1 MKIGIIKEEKFPA
14 DKRVVFTPETC
25 FKTVKRYPEIE
36 FFIEKSEIRCF
47 SNEEYA
53 NKGFQV
59 VDDISNCDILIG
71 VKEVPIKKLI
81 PNKKYF
87 FFSHTIKK
95 QPYNKKLL
103 QSIIKKNIQL
113 FDHET
118 IVDINNN
125 RLIGF
130 GYYAGVVGAYNGFRG
145 FGLKFNLF
153 NIPRAIDLKDRE
165 ELNKITSDLVIP
177 NIKILLTGKG
187 RVSSG
192 VKEVLDFMNIK
203 KVSVKDYLHKEY
215 DHPVYTNIDVLD
227 YNHSEKTDNTIE
239 SFYKNPEL
247 FLSTF
252 SKFNSVTDIFFA
264 GHYHNPKAPK
274 LISNYDITNNDF
286 NIKLIADISCDI
298 DGPIS
303 STIRP
308 STIDKPLYGFHKINL
323 KECDFLNSEA
333 LVVMAVDNLP
343 CELPRDASEMFGEM
357 FFNHVI
363 PSFFN
368 NDKDKILHNSR
379 VTLNSNLTHRFSYL
393 TDYIND

>member
-1 MKIGIIKEEKFPA
+1 MKIGIIKEEKFPP
-14 DKRVVFTPETC
+14 DKRVVFTPKTC
-25 FKTVKRYPEIE
+25 IKTVKKFPEIE
-36 FFIEKSEIRCF
+36 FFIEKSDIRCY
-47 SNEEYA
+47 SDKEYMEM
-53 NKGFQV
+53 GFPV
-59 VDDISNCDILIG
+59 VDDVSNCDILIG

-81 PNKKYF
+81 RDKKYF

-113 FDHET
+113 YDHET

-153 NIPRAIDLKDRE
+153 DIPRAIDLRDRE
-165 ELNKITSDLVIP
+165 ELNKKIGDLVIP

-187 RVSSG
+187 RVGSG
-192 VKEVLDFMNIK
+192 VKEVLDFMKIK
-203 KVSVKDYLHKEY
+203 EVSVKDYLHREY
-215 DHPVYTNIDVLD
+215 SYPVYTNIDVLD
-227 YNHSEKTDNTIE
+227 YNHSVKAENTIE
-239 SFYKNPEL
+239 NFYKNPQL

-252 SKFNSVTDIFFA
+252 HKYIPVTDIFFA
-264 GHYHNPKAPK
+264 GHYHNPNAPK
-274 LISNYDITNNDF
+274 LISNNDISNNDF

-298 DGPIS
+298 DGPIA

-308 STIDKPLYGFHKINL
+308 STIDKPFYGFHKINL
-323 KECDFLNSEA
+323 KECEYQNPEA

-368 NDKDKILHNSR
+368 NDQQKILRNSR
-379 VTLNSNLTHRFSYL
+379 ITLNSNLTPRFSYL